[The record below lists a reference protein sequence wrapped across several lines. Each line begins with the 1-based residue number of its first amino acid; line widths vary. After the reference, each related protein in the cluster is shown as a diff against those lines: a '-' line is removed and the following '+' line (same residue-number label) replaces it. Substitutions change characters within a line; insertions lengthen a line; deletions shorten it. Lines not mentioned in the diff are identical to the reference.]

1 MITRDNIQE
10 VLIHNSIGAFGILD
24 PECSDKS
31 ELVLHNQ
38 KTSKIEC
45 RINLNNPNLIKIIEA
60 HYGKKLEALPDEEI
74 VLKVGDE
81 VINCV
86 GRMLT
91 LIKFDYV
98 NEEIIYTSGIDDL
111 CGSFKSIQ
119 GFKSVNGKQGKFV
132 IPPFDFKQ
140 TLLDAGWLIDDDN
153 DDIIGDGA
161 IWINLKLRNFCDEAR
176 QIKLNPAN
184 AARLIKLSELAE
196 ELEHE

>member
-1 MITRDNIQE
+1 MITKDNIAE
-10 VLIHNSIGAFGILD
+10 VLIHNSIDAFGILNQ
-24 PECSDKS
+24 ERNDKS

-60 HYGKKLEALPDEEI
+60 HYGKKLEPLPDEET

-81 VINCV
+81 ITIKSSSSIVEKIVSFNYQK
-86 GRMLT
+86 GWIETNRGNLNFNDLY
-91 LIKFDYV
+91 LI
-98 NEEIIYTSGIDDL
+98 DL
-111 CGSFKSIQ
+111 
-119 GFKSVNGKQGKFV
+119 VNGKQGKFV

-153 DDIIGDGA
+153 DDILGNGA
-161 IWINLKLRNFCDEAR
+161 IWVNLKLRNFCDDAR

-184 AARLIKLSELAE
+184 AARLIKLAELAE
-196 ELEHE
+196 KVEDE

>member
-1 MITRDNIQE
+1 MITKDNIAE
-10 VLIHNSIGAFGILD
+10 VLIHNSIDAFGILNQ
-24 PECSDKS
+24 ERNDKS

-60 HYGKKLEALPDEEI
+60 HYGKKLEPLPDEET

-81 VINCV
+81 ITIKSSLSIVAKIVSFNYQK
-86 GRMLT
+86 GWIETNRGNLNFNDLY
-91 LIKFDYV
+91 LI
-98 NEEIIYTSGIDDL
+98 DL
-111 CGSFKSIQ
+111 
-119 GFKSVNGKQGKFV
+119 VNGKQGKFV

-153 DDIIGDGA
+153 DDILGNGA
-161 IWINLKLRNFCDEAR
+161 IWVNLKLRNFCDDAR

-184 AARLIKLSELAE
+184 AARLIKLAELAE
-196 ELEHE
+196 KVEDE